1 MSVSLGVSIAVFA
14 LIATREFL
22 PAFVK
27 IWHVMVAGAVALLAL
42 GEIAPGDAL
51 AAIDWNIILYLFS
64 VFSIGRGLYDSG
76 ISHKI
81 AGRILRLAS
90 PRLAL
95 AAFVAA
101 FAAISAI
108 LTNDAAAVIG
118 APIALILARRSG
130 GDPAFYLVVLCIT
143 VTIGSMTT
151 PIGNPQN
158 LLIAASG
165 GVPSP
170 MLTFLVWLIVPTL
183 VCLALATLWLAPGA
197 LGSADNLGTEAAP
210 EAADDDKPLWPFH
223 LAVALLCIL
232 VVGDSLLEAAGYD
245 PGLPLGV
252 AAAIAALPP
261 YLFSPDR
268 VRMLT
273 GLDWPTLAFFVAMFI
288 VTGSLLESGSI
299 EAVLGGAREHMN
311 EPLVTAGI
319 SFLGSQLF
327 SNVPLVDMYIKLL
340 PSLDV
345 ANLMMLAAVSTLA
358 GNVFVISAASN
369 VIVLQMAERY
379 GGPSISFMAFTRKV
393 LPVGI
398 ATTLITVS
406 WVLALDWAVG

>member
-1 MSVSLGVSIAVFA
+1 MSVSLAVSIAVFA

-42 GEIAPGDAL
+42 GEIAPRAAL

-76 ISHKI
+76 LSHQI
-81 AGRILRLAS
+81 ASRILRLSS

-95 AAFVAA
+95 AAFVGA
-101 FAAISAI
+101 FALISAI

-118 APIALILARRSG
+118 TPIALLLARRSG

-170 MLTFLVWLIVPTL
+170 MLTFLAWLIVPTL
-183 VCLALATLWLAPGA
+183 VCLAIATVWLAPGA
-197 LGSADNLGTEAAP
+197 LGSARTIDEEPGP
-210 EAADDDKPLWPFH
+210 EVAGDKPLWPFH
-223 LAVALLCIL
+223 LAVGLLCVL
-232 VVGDSLLEAAGYD
+232 VVGDSVLEAAGTD

-288 VTGSLLESGSI
+288 VTGSLLDSGSI
-299 EAVLGGAREHMN
+299 EAVLGGAKTHLG

-319 SFLGSQLF
+319 SFVGSQLF
-327 SNVPLVDMYIKLL
+327 SNVPLVDMYLKLL

-345 ANLMMLAAVSTLA
+345 GNLMMLAAVSTLA

-379 GGPSISFMAFTRKV
+379 GGPSISFMAFTRRV
-393 LPVGI
+393 LPVGLV
-398 ATTLITVS
+398 TTALTIGWIMALTL
-406 WVLALDWAVG
+406 LAG